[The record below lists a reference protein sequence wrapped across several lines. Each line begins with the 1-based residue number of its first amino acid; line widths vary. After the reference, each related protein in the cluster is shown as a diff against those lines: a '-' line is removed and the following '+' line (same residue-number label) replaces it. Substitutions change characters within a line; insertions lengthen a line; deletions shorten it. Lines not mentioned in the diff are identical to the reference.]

1 MTEKRYRVL
10 LVDDEPVIRKM
21 FGRLLEMAEM
31 DVLTAADGEEG
42 QARALAELPDA
53 IILDL
58 MLPKK
63 NGYDV
68 CVALKQDARTQH
80 IPIIIFSAK
89 EEPGDDERCLKLGA
103 SAYVSKTQSPQ
114 KLIDEVK
121 AWASG
126 QQGRTA

>member
-1 MTEKRYRVL
+1 MPEKRYRIL

-21 FGRLLEMAEM
+21 FGRLLEMSDL
-31 DVLTAADGEEG
+31 DVLLAEDGAEG
-42 QARALAELPDA
+42 EAKARAELPDA

-68 CVALKQDARTQH
+68 CAALKQDPRTQH

-89 EEPGDDERCLKLGA
+89 EEPGDDARCLKLGA
-103 SAYVSKTQSPQ
+103 SAYISKTQSPQ
-114 KLIDEVK
+114 VLIDEVK
-121 AWASG
+121 AWATG
-126 QQGRTA
+126 QQGR